1 MRTTKLSDF
10 LKQQGLTPDGNK
22 TVYQA
27 FIDNWGPSQLDVWVK
42 NGGSEI
48 TAAFVW
54 SDTQEGVYFWRK
66 IDEKWINNMGKSEND
81 MLWLLESKESPEE
94 TDRGYP
100 RWFQSKSDG
109 TIVKF
114 DSLCGGTVIYGGDKR
129 LFREGLYGVYWYP
142 HYDTEKWQEVPNPE
156 LIQEQK
162 RIVDKPKINSYFN
175 LEITKEHEK
184 NMMKDQDGIDMISEV
199 FKIEINIETN
209 SGYTKNEYLRQKID
223 KFLAEIKQLKDY

>member
-27 FIDNWGPSQLDVWVK
+27 FIDNWGPRQPDVWVK
-42 NGGSEI
+42 NVGSEI

-54 SDTQEGVYFWRK
+54 TDTQEGVYFWRK

-94 TDRGYP
+94 T
-100 RWFQSKSDG
+100 
-109 TIVKF
+109 
-114 DSLCGGTVIYGGDKR
+114 
-129 LFREGLYGVYWYP
+129 E
-142 HYDTEKWQEVPNPE
+142 
-156 LIQEQK
+156 
-162 RIVDKPKINSYFN
+162 INSYFN

-184 NMMKDQDGIDMISEV
+184 NMMKGQDGIDMISEV